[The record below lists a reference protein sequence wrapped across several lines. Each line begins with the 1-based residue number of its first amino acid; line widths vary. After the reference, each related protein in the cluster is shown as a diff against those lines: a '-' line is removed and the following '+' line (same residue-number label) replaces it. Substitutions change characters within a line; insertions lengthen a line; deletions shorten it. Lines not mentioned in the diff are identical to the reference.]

1 MRKFTVG
8 GMSCAAC
15 SARVEKAVGS
25 LQGVESCS
33 VNLLTGTMAV
43 EGELSDGEIIAAV
56 EKAGY
61 TAASGGEKNAKSAE
75 VSEKSGNSEVRA
87 LIKRLCVS
95 AALLLI
101 LMYFSMGHMLSL
113 PLPKVL
119 SETPTVVAL
128 VQFLLSASVLVINQ
142 KFFISGTR
150 AAFLRAPN
158 MDTLVAL
165 GSAAAFGY
173 SIYILFVMLLHPVSA
188 HSHLHELYFESA
200 AMILVLITV
209 GKLLESIA
217 KGRTTNAI
225 KSLMKLSPRT
235 ATVLR
240 DGEEKV
246 IPTEELIIGD
256 IFLVRPGDS
265 IPVDGEILEG
275 EGAVDESMLTGESI
289 PADKYAGARVFAG
302 TSNRSGFLKCRATSV
317 GEETAIANIIKMV
330 SNAAATKAP
339 IARLADK
346 VSGVFVPFVLA
357 VAALVTVI
365 WAALGYGT
373 GFAIERGISVL
384 VISCPCALGLATP
397 VAIMVGSGVGA
408 RRGILFKN
416 ATAIE
421 SAGKVK
427 NIVLDKTGTITEGHP
442 RVTKTAAFGI
452 KAEELLALA
461 AALEEGSEHPLARAI
476 CEYAEEK
483 KIEARESKSFKSFAG
498 GGVSAL
504 VDGTEVLGGS
514 LKFIGERVKI
524 HDEGLQIYKQLA
536 SEGNTPTLFAK
547 DGELIGIIAIRD
559 AIKSD
564 SRAAIREMCR
574 MGINVTML
582 TGDNELSA
590 RAIASEVGVDNVI
603 SGVLPEGKERVV
615 QKLQEKGTVMMVGDG
630 VNDAP
635 ALTRADVGVAI
646 GRGTDVAIDSA
657 DVVLT
662 GSGLSDAVRA
672 VKLGRRV
679 LLNIKENL
687 FWAFCYNI
695 IGIPLAA
702 GVFIA
707 SFGWELNPMF
717 GAAAMSLSSF
727 FVVMNALRLNLVNLD
742 FDGVEKLTV
751 SSLAAVTLESD
762 AGEEKETQNEERNE
776 ERVFVVRGMMCSHC
790 EGRVEE
796 VVKSIEGVREAE
808 ARHGENKLTVLCTPD
823 TDGKKIMAAVEAAGY
838 EISP

>member
-15 SARVEKAVGS
+15 SARVEKAVGA
-25 LQGVESCS
+25 LQGVDSCA
-33 VNLLTGTMAV
+33 VNLLTGSMMLESKLPDA
-43 EGELSDGEIIAAV
+43 EIIAAV

-61 TAASGGEKNAKSAE
+61 TAAAVGGEEIAKASRN
-75 VSEKSGNSEVRA
+75 SQKSVNTDVRA
-87 LIKRLCVS
+87 LIKRLAVS
-95 AALLLI
+95 GAILLA

-113 PLPKVL
+113 PLPDALSDRPSVL
-119 SETPTVVAL
+119 AL
-128 VQFLLSASVLVINQ
+128 IELLLSATVLVINQ
-142 KFFISGTR
+142 KFFVSGTR
-150 AAFLRAPN
+150 AALLRAPN

-165 GSAAAFGY
+165 GSATAFGY
-173 SIYILFVMLLHPVSA
+173 SVYVLFLMLIRPEEAHVLLHG
-188 HSHLHELYFESA
+188 LYFESA

-225 KSLMKLSPRT
+225 KSLMSLSPRT

-240 DGEEKV
+240 EGVEKV
-246 IPTEELIIGD
+246 IPTDDVLVGD

-265 IPVDGEILEG
+265 IPVDGEVLEG

-289 PADKYAGARVFAG
+289 PSDKSAGSRVFAG
-302 TSNRSGFLKCRATSV
+302 TSNKSGFLKCRATSV
-317 GEETAIANIIKMV
+317 GEGTAIANIIKMV
-330 SNAAATKAP
+330 SDASATKAP
-339 IARLADK
+339 IAKLADK

-365 WAALGYGT
+365 WALLGYGA
-373 GFAIERGISVL
+373 GFALERGISVL

-408 RRGILFKN
+408 KRGILFKN
-416 ATAIE
+416 ATALE

-442 RVTKTAAFGI
+442 RVTKTAVFGV
-452 KAEELLALA
+452 KNEELLSLA
-461 AALEEGSEHPLARAI
+461 AAVENGSEHPLAKAVSD
-476 CEYAEEK
+476 YADSLG
-483 KIEARESKSFKSFAG
+483 ISPPEAKNFGSFAG
-498 GGVSAL
+498 GGVRA
-504 VDGTEVLGGS
+504 EVGGSVIFGGS
-514 LKFIGERVKI
+514 LKFIGERAVI
-524 HDEGLQIYKQLA
+524 PREAANIYQEYA
-536 SEGNTPTLFAK
+536 TSGNTPVLFAK
-547 DGELIGIIAIRD
+547 DGVLIGIIAVRD
-559 AIKSD
+559 TVKSD
-564 SRAAIREMCR
+564 SRAAVAEMHR

-590 RAIASEVGVDNVI
+590 KAVADEVGIDFVVA
-603 SGVLPEGKERVV
+603 GVLPEGKEEAVRE
-615 QKLQEKGTVMMVGDG
+615 LSEKGTVMMVGDG

-662 GSGLSDAVRA
+662 GSSLSDAVRA

-679 LLNIKENL
+679 LKNIKENL

-702 GVFIA
+702 GAFI
-707 SFGWELNPMF
+707 SLFGWEMNPMF
-717 GAAAMSLSSF
+717 GAAAMSVSSF
-727 FVVMNALRLNLVNLD
+727 LVVMNALRLNLIRLD
-742 FDGVEKLTV
+742 FKDADCCFAPDSVTSESGASEPENIEKIF
-751 SSLAAVTLESD
+751 
-762 AGEEKETQNEERNE
+762 N
-776 ERVFVVRGMMCSHC
+776 VFGMMCPHC
-790 EGRVEE
+790 EGRVVN
-796 VVKSIEGVREAE
+796 VVLGIDGVESAV
-808 ARHGENKLTVLCTPD
+808 ADHNENKLTVLCEPSVS
-823 TDGKKIMAAVEAAGY
+823 DGKIMSAVESEGY
-838 EISP
+838 KISR